1 MRIQTEID
9 KRGFSKWYEREL
21 MRGHVQLVLLLLCTL
36 ATLGSLEALSVSGS
50 QRLLMVLT
58 LIVSAAVGVWSL
70 RRYLFHLSRAEF
82 IANQATCPFC
92 ATYGRFRV
100 NAVQDAEVAG
110 VPPAMQVCCRRCSG
124 QWRIQS

>member
-1 MRIQTEID
+1 MRIHTEID

-21 MRGHVQLVLLLLCTL
+21 LRGHAQLVLLLLSTL
-36 ATLGSLEALSVSGS
+36 ATLGSLEALSTTGS

-58 LIVSAAVGVWSL
+58 LMVSAAVGVWSL

-100 NAVQDAEVAG
+100 HTAQGAEVAD
-110 VPPAMQVCCRRCSG
+110 VPVVMQVCCRRCSG